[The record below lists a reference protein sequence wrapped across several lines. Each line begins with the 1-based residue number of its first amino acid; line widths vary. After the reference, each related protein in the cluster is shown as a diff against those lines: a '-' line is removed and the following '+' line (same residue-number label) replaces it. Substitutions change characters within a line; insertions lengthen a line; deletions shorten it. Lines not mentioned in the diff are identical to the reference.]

1 MMTLRRFLLPLAL
14 AALAGC
20 SNGPGEPV
28 TTVDGNWSGIQNG
41 YSLSF
46 NLTQADTLAAGGVV
60 VATTGIVLQG
70 TATGTFKYPTLHLTL
85 TFPQVSD
92 IVTYDGTMSSSEAKI
107 FGRLNGA
114 GANNVEV
121 DVVKK

>member
-1 MMTLRRFLLPLAL
+1 MTLRRFVLPIAF

-20 SNGPGEPV
+20 NSSPGEPV

-46 NLTQADTLAAGGVV
+46 TLAQADTLTSGGVV

-70 TATGTFKYPTLHLTL
+70 TASGTFKYPTLHLTL
-85 TFPQVSD
+85 VFPQVAD
-92 IVTYDGTMSSSEAKI
+92 VVTYDGTMSSSEAKI
-107 FGRLNGA
+107 FGKLNGA

-121 DVVKK
+121 DLVKK